1 MNTAVTMTAFD
12 TSVTVVTNDS
22 AVTTT
27 KIIVTKIT
35 TDSVPTTNSGMMM
48 MTGSTVRLIQFF
60 LSATKFAL
68 SDQLQV
74 LYM

>member
-1 MNTAVTMTAFD
+1 MNTA
-12 TSVTVVTNDS
+12 VTVVTNDS